1 MFISHRRP
9 WPPRRP
15 HVRTPR
21 ADRREDAPDLPDRG
35 NAPSLQACNKVA
47 KDVSC
52 AGLSRFLRHGIQT
65 SKTPAAAAGGGS
77 DIRLTLESEVTLG
90 AGAGFEPAT
99 FRL

>member
-1 MFISHRRP
+1 MLIGVKTHL
-9 WPPRRP
+9 
-15 HVRTPR
+15 T
-21 ADRREDAPDLPDRG
+21 LPDRG

-77 DIRLTLESEVTLG
+77 DTRLTLESEVLLG
-90 AGAGFEPAT
+90 AGAGFGRYLTP
-99 FRL
+99 RLIFAA